1 MEHLINRVKTILM
14 SPKEALASVKAEEMP
29 LADTMKQYVAILAAI
44 PAVGYFIGHALI
56 GLPLVGRLSFG
67 QTLVFAVISYV
78 LQLILV
84 IVFAKVIDA
93 LASNFGGVKSE
104 TNSFK
109 LAVYSSTPGWVAGAF
124 NLIPTL
130 SPLSY
135 LGLLYGIYILYL
147 GLPILMESPKEK
159 AVAYT
164 VVTLVVMIIITVIIY
179 AITSA
184 IVWGSGGPARYF

>member
-1 MEHLINRVKTILM
+1 MEHLINRVKTILL
-14 SPKEALASVKAEEMP
+14 SPKEALTSVKTEEMP
-29 LADTMKQYVAILAAI
+29 LAETMKQYVAILAAI

-67 QTLVFAVISYV
+67 RTLLFAIVSYV

-84 IVFAKVIDA
+84 VVFAKVIDA

-109 LAVYSSTPGWVAGAF
+109 LAVYTSTPAWVAGAF

-130 SPLSY
+130 SPLAY
-135 LGLLYGIYILYL
+135 FGWIYGIYIFYT

-159 AVAYT
+159 TVAYT
-164 VVTLVVMIIITVIIY
+164 VVSLIVMIVITVIIY
-179 AITSA
+179 AIASA